1 MSVTSADPS
10 LVPSPLPTCPQLP
23 PQTSVSPC
31 SGICRLGD
39 PSKLSSPLL
48 PARSACRKRGGFPSQ
63 AIPACVPPD
72 RRSSPGYLT
81 TDMRCQGGGSPPD
94 PGLLKSRRRRRERFS
109 SLEHLW

>member
-39 PSKLSSPLL
+39 PSKLPSLL
-48 PARSACRKRGGFPSQ
+48 LQARLACRKQGGFPSL
-63 AIPACVPPD
+63 AIPACVPPHT
-72 RRSSPGYLT
+72 RSSPGSLT
-81 TDMRCQGGGSPPD
+81 TDMRCQAGGSPPD
-94 PGLLKSRRRRRERFS
+94 LRLF
-109 SLEHLW
+109 